1 MNIIAASSRARDCRP
16 KTKKFWNDEVI
27 ATLNA
32 RINDK
37 EIPAKQA
44 YAILDK
50 RIEKR
55 LGKSK

>member
-1 MNIIAASSRARDCRP
+1 MNITAASSRARDCRP

-37 EIPAKQA
+37 EIPAKKVKLMLKEEIA
-44 YAILDK
+44 KYK
-50 RIEKR
+50 
-55 LGKSK
+55 

>member
-1 MNIIAASSRARDCRP
+1 MNTATTSSRIQDRHP
-16 KTKKFWNDEVI
+16 KVKKFWNDKVI

-32 RINDK
+32 RMNDK

-50 RIEKR
+50 RIAKR